1 MNRSTVVSNGCGSKG
16 PTQALAEGINRM
28 DEVPRFA
35 LLILYRE
42 RAVWKLQIDRTLYK
56 RRSSQLSKQPNQ
68 SWRWRLRCGAGLG
81 HAHTQNTLKPFQLCI
96 EQAEIGWQQAARAPD
111 THIPPMTHT
120 CAHTQS
126 KLTSLWTLWS
136 ITLGLISD
144 HSSIAEARSI
154 YLWELQVTHVAP
166 QPDSDSLIRISERS
180 RKFNH
185 MTNAGRLSGRVWGK
199 IPF

>member
-96 EQAEIGWQQAARAPD
+96 EQAEIGWQQAASAPD
-111 THIPPMTHT
+111 THIPPIDTYVRTHT
-120 CAHTQS
+120 EQINITVN
-126 KLTSLWTLWS
+126 SLKHYARLDLWS
-136 ITLGLISD
+136 FFNCGG
-144 HSSIAEARSI
+144 EK
-154 YLWELQVTHVAP
+154 YLPLRAAGYPCRPSTRLRLFDQN
-166 QPDSDSLIRISERS
+166 IR
-180 RKFNH
+180 
-185 MTNAGRLSGRVWGK
+185 A
-199 IPF
+199 